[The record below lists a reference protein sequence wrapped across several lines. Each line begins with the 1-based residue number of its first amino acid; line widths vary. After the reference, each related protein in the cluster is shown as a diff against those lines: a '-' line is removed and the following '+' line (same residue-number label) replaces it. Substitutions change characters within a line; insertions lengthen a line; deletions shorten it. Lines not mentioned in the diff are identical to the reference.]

1 MNDMRRKKGFSVVF
15 LVLVFILSFFALI
28 FGALCLYF
36 NHILEGALILFLS
49 IISVMIASEIRASDK
64 AALKQNRGVERV
76 SANVETEKG
85 SGRLSLYDNL
95 ISIKTGRKETLVN
108 WNDIKSYSFEDTKI
122 SFAGDSVSLTLTF
135 NSDVKFE
142 GAKYMFEK
150 HCNL

>member
-1 MNDMRRKKGFSVVF
+1 MKRKKSFSTAF
-15 LVLVFILSFFALI
+15 LILIFILSLFALI

-76 SANVETEKG
+76 SCDIETEES

-95 ISIKTGRKETLVN
+95 ISIKTGRKEILVN

-122 SFAGDSVSLTLTF
+122 SFASDSVSLTLTF

>member
-1 MNDMRRKKGFSVVF
+1 MKGKKGFSVIF
-15 LVLVFILSFFALI
+15 LVLVFILSLLALI

-64 AALKQNRGVERV
+64 AALKQNIGVERV

-85 SGRLSLYDNL
+85 SGRLSLYDSL
-95 ISIKTGRKETLVN
+95 ISIKIDRKEILVN
-108 WNDIKSYSFEDTKI
+108 WKDIKSYSAEDAKI
-122 SFAGDSVSLTLTF
+122 SFESDLVSLTLIF
-135 NSDVKFE
+135 NSDIKFE

-150 HCNL
+150 HCSL

>member
-1 MNDMRRKKGFSVVF
+1 MNDMKRKKGFSAVF
-15 LVLVFILSFFALI
+15 LVLVFILSLLALI

-36 NHILEGALILFLS
+36 NHILEGALILFSL
-49 IISVMIASEIRASDK
+49 IISVMIVSEIRASDK
-64 AALKQNRGVERV
+64 AVYMQSRGVERV

-95 ISIKTGRKETLVN
+95 VSIKFDRKEILVN
-108 WNDIKSYSFEDTKI
+108 WNDIKSCSFEDAKI
-122 SFAGDSVSLTLTF
+122 SFNSDLVSLTLTF
-135 NSDVKFE
+135 NSDIKFE

>member
-1 MNDMRRKKGFSVVF
+1 MKGKKGFSVIF
-15 LVLVFILSFFALI
+15 LVLVFILSLLALI

-49 IISVMIASEIRASDK
+49 IIASEIRASDK

-85 SGRLSLYDNL
+85 LGKLSLYDSL
-95 ISIKTGRKETLVN
+95 ISIKVDRKEILVN
-108 WNDIKSYSFEDTKI
+108 WKDIKSYFAEDAKI
-122 SFAGDSVSLTLTF
+122 SFESDLVSLTLTF
-135 NSDVKFE
+135 NSDIKFE

-150 HCNL
+150 HCEL

>member
-1 MNDMRRKKGFSVVF
+1 MKGKKGFSVIF
-15 LVLVFILSFFALI
+15 LVLVFILSLLALI

-85 SGRLSLYDNL
+85 LGRLSLYDNL
-95 ISIKTGRKETLVN
+95 ISIKIDREEILVN
-108 WNDIKSYSFEDTKI
+108 WKDIKSYSAEDAKI
-122 SFAGDSVSLTLTF
+122 SFESDLVSLTLTF
-135 NSDVKFE
+135 NSDIKFE

-150 HCNL
+150 HCTL

>member
-1 MNDMRRKKGFSVVF
+1 MNDMKRKKGFSVVF
-15 LVLVFILSFFALI
+15 LVLIFILSLFALI

-95 ISIKTGRKETLVN
+95 ISIKTSCKEILVN
-108 WNDIKSYSFEDTKI
+108 WKDIKSYSAKDAKI
-122 SFAGDSVSLTLTF
+122 SFESDLVSLTLTF

>member
-1 MNDMRRKKGFSVVF
+1 MKGKKGFSVIF
-15 LVLVFILSFFALI
+15 LVLVFILSFLALI

-49 IISVMIASEIRASDK
+49 IISVMIASEIRVSDK

-85 SGRLSLYDNL
+85 LGKLSLYDNL
-95 ISIKTGRKETLVN
+95 ISIKINRKEILVN
-108 WNDIKSYSFEDTKI
+108 WKYIKSYSVEDAKI
-122 SFAGDSVSLTLTF
+122 SFESDLVSLTLTF
-135 NSDVKFE
+135 NSDIKFE

-150 HCNL
+150 HCEL